1 MVHERGIEIGD
12 KSKNAIMMM
21 TPPGNKKELQSLI
34 GKLNYIKRFILNLSG
49 KIEPFMP
56 LVKIKSASDFTW
68 GQEQQ
73 KAFDD
78 LKQYL
83 SSPPVLVPP

>member
-1 MVHERGIEIGD
+1 
-12 KSKNAIMMM
+12 
-21 TPPGNKKELQSLI
+21 
-34 GKLNYIKRFILNLSG
+34 
-49 KIEPFMP
+49 MP
-56 LVKIKSASDFTW
+56 LMKIKSASDFTW

-83 SSPPVLVPP
+83 SSPPVLVPPQLDQPFIVYLSADEVSIGSVLI